1 MAMTDDGE
9 FKNESCIRGSK
20 AVADKAD
27 MGYVMTRIG
36 EKTWESLMPS
46 LRAAARDGII
56 NPIIFENPDYKP
68 THILDIY
75 KMRRGRYKNVRIW
88 INLHLGTGRRVDL
101 FMTTADN
108 KPIDKIPDLFN
119 SASEKPINFW
129 RDELK
134 G

>member
-1 MAMTDDGE
+1 
-9 FKNESCIRGSK
+9 
-20 AVADKAD
+20 
-27 MGYVMTRIG
+27 MTRVSDKVWQSI
-36 EKTWESLMPS
+36 LPQ
-46 LRAAARDGII
+46 LRQGVREGTIDPRMIEDK
-56 NPIIFENPDYKP
+56 NYKP